1 MVDMNLID
9 DILIYNGHVDFRKSI
24 DGLST
29 LVQDEL
35 VENPFSKTLF
45 LFFSKDKK
53 KIKILY
59 WDRNGFCIWQK
70 RLEKDKFK
78 LPKNIFTK
86 SIIIN
91 QAQLEWLLSG
101 YDFWKQKPFAAIEYE
116 KVS

>member
-1 MVDMNLID
+1 MINMNSIN
-9 DILIYNGHVDFRKSI
+9 DILIYNGRVDFRKSI

-45 LFFSKDKK
+45 LFFSRNRK

-59 WDRNGFCIWQK
+59 WDKNGFCLWMK

-78 LPKNIFTK
+78 LPKHINAK
-86 SIIIN
+86 SIVIT
-91 QAQLEWLLSG
+91 QEQLEWLLGG
-101 YDFWKQKPFAAIEYE
+101 YNFWKQKPFAAIEYE